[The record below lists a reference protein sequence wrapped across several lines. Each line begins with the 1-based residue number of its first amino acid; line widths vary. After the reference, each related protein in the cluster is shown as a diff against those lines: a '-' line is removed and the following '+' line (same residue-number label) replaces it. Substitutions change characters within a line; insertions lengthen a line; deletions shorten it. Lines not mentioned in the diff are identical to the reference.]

1 MKNWRINIEKVY
13 ALSVALA
20 MALLFF
26 ANADKQHYY
35 DGSEVSL
42 GIGKAFYV
50 PCGIALLCSYFIKKR
65 DKSIEY
71 RLYWLIGIALF
82 SSLLHPPVI
91 QNILAL
97 TIVRFVLGILC
108 FKNLKDI
115 NPIYLV
121 KYVAIVSPLIIFPHY
136 LLTNP
141 FAFGDWRYGGFY
153 GDANFLAFALNIVI
167 ALCYLAFK
175 KTKDPVLKIVCVIS
189 IIGAVPLIM
198 VGMSRGGILGLIC
211 VFIVILGDIWK
222 RNKKV
227 IAYLFLIAVLGSG
240 VFIEK
245 FADIIDSIEMRFS
258 GERESDRNGANN
270 RWIGVMSAANVLS
283 NRPELIPF
291 GIGLGN
297 TVSHLDEYEKYGYA
311 YTQVIH
317 NTYVSILYEAG
328 LFAFLLYLS
337 LYVSVYKR
345 LKKHKLYFLIGLF
358 FSAFISFFT
367 LPGYAFM
374 PGWILLF
381 FLCNKRLY
389 EVAK

>member
-1 MKNWRINIEKVY
+1 MKNWRINIEKLY
-13 ALSVALA
+13 ALSVTLA

-26 ANADKQHYY
+26 ANAEKQHYH

-50 PCGIALLCSYFIKKR
+50 PCGIALLCSYFIKNR
-65 DKSIEY
+65 DKQIDY
-71 RLYWLIGIALF
+71 RLYWLLGVVLF
-82 SSLLHPPVI
+82 SSLLHPPTI
-91 QNILAL
+91 NKILEL
-97 TIVRFVLGILC
+97 TLVRFIFGVLC
-108 FKNLKDI
+108 FKSLKDI
-115 NPIYLV
+115 NPMYFV
-121 KYVAIVSPLIIFPHY
+121 KYVAIISPFIIIPHY
-136 LLTNP
+136 ILTNP
-141 FAFGDWRYGGFY
+141 FGFGDWRYGGFY

-198 VGMSRGGILGLIC
+198 VGLSRGGILGLIC
-211 VFIVILGDIWK
+211 LFVAILGDIWK
-222 RNKKV
+222 KNKKV
-227 IAYLFLIAVLGSG
+227 FAYIVLIGVLSSG
-240 VFIEK
+240 AFVDK
-245 FADIIDSIEMRFS
+245 FGAIIDSIEMRFS
-258 GERESDRNGANN
+258 GERESDRYGAND
-270 RWIGVMSAANVLS
+270 RWVGVMSALNVLS

-297 TVSHLDEYEKYGYA
+297 TIRDIEEYEKYGYA
-311 YTQVIH
+311 STHAIH
-317 NTYVSILYEAG
+317 NTYASVLYEAG
-328 LFAFLLYLS
+328 LFAFILYLS

-345 LKKHKLYFLIGLF
+345 LKKRKLYFLLGLF

-367 LPGYAFM
+367 LPGLVFM
-374 PGWILLF
+374 PGWILLL

>member
-1 MKNWRINIEKVY
+1 
-13 ALSVALA
+13 

-50 PCGIALLCSYFIKKR
+50 PCGIALLCSFFIKKR
-65 DKSIEY
+65 DKTIEY
-71 RLYWLIGIALF
+71 RLYWLIGVVLF
-82 SSLLHPPVI
+82 SSLLHPPSI
-91 QNILAL
+91 NKILEL
-97 TIVRFVLGILC
+97 TLVRFIFGVLC
-108 FKNLKDI
+108 FKSLKDI
-115 NPIYLV
+115 NPMHFV
-121 KYVAIVSPLIIFPHY
+121 KYVAIISPFIIIPHY
-136 LLTNP
+136 ILTNP
-141 FAFGDWRYGGFY
+141 FGFGDWRYGGFY

-175 KTKDPVLKIVCVIS
+175 KTKDIVLKIVCVIS

-211 VFIVILGDIWK
+211 VFIAILGDIWK

-227 IAYLFLIAVLGSG
+227 IAYLSLIAVLGSG

-270 RWIGVMSAANVLS
+270 RWIGVTSAANVLS

-297 TVSHLDEYEKYGYA
+297 TMRDIEEYEKYGYA
-311 YTQVIH
+311 STYIVH
-317 NTYVSILYEAG
+317 NTYISILYEAG
-328 LFAFLLYLS
+328 LFAFILYLS
-337 LYVSVYKR
+337 LYVSVFKR
-345 LKKHKLYFLIGLF
+345 LRSKKLYFLIGLF
-358 FSAFISFFT
+358 FAAFISFFT
-367 LPGYAFM
+367 LPGLVFM
-374 PGWILLF
+374 PGWILLLL
-381 FLCNKRLY
+381 LCNQRIH